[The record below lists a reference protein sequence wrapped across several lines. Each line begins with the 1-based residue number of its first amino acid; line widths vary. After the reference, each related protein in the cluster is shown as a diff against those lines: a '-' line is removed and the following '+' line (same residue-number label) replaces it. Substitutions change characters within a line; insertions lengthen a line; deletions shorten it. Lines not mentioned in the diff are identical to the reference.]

1 MGRIGLDL
9 MSKTLTL
16 DAYSLD
22 FSKVKEWKLIE
33 KEVEVLVHNITD
45 SDVQIL
51 QAKMEER
58 DNWKKW

>member
-22 FSKVKEWKLIE
+22 FSKG
-33 KEVEVLVHNITD
+33 
-45 SDVQIL
+45 
-51 QAKMEER
+51 MEISR
-58 DNWKKW
+58 KRSRSFST

>member
-16 DAYSLD
+16 DDYSLD
-22 FSKVKEWKLIE
+22 FSKVKEWKLVE

-45 SDVQIL
+45 SDVQSL
-51 QAKMEER
+51 QAKM
-58 DNWKKW
+58 

>member
-9 MSKTLTL
+9 MSKTLAL

-58 DNWKKW
+58 DNWKK